1 MQSRL
6 RALSLALIIL
16 TVSMSGCLSS
26 KDNSS
31 TVGEET
37 PYISIFD
44 RHTIDWKD
52 NHTFSYTLETGPHLS
67 LIHI

>member
-26 KDNSS
+26 RENPS
-31 TVGEET
+31 TGAEET

-52 NHTFSYTLETGPHLS
+52 NHTFSYTLEEGSYYPLER
-67 LIHI
+67 